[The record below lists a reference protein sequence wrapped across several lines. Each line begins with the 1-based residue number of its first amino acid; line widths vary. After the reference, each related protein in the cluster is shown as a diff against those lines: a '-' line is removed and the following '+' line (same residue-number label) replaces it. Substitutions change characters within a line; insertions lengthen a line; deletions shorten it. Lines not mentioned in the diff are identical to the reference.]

1 MSNKINLTW
10 NSTRN
15 FPINQAFRMSY
26 KVSNYQPSQSPPP
39 LCHTRFVCLGGG
51 GGGGENKSIHSY
63 RRGVLP
69 DIFLLEDHFPIS
81 SPDNHCI
88 HPNLAENQNIDF
100 LNFVL
105 QHFQNCG

>member
-51 GGGGENKSIHSY
+51 GGGRISQYTPIEGGFYLIFSY
-63 RRGVLP
+63 LKT
-69 DIFLLEDHFPIS
+69 IFP
-81 SPDNHCI
+81 SP
-88 HPNLAENQNIDF
+88 L
-100 LNFVL
+100 
-105 QHFQNCG
+105 